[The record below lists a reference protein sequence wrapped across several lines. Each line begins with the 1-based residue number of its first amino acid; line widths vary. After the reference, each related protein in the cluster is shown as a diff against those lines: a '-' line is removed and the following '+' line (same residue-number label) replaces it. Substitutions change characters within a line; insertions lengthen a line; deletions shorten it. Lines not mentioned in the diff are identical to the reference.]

1 MSARP
6 SPRTVEPTPGR
17 PAARP
22 QLTPPLRYTHDTS
35 QYGEFPL
42 PGLLKLLE
50 PPAVDE
56 ALHAAE
62 HKEGSVDEADKIS
75 RAHAFFED
83 CDPTVDETCDLEHPP
98 HAFQPSLVDV
108 GSGAGRLVLAAATM
122 RPWRSV
128 CGIEASKPLA
138 GLAAAAIEKLEAS
151 GVVEKGVLS
160 SVHAD
165 ANLTGGRLTDVIAQ
179 DRTTKEAHVVD
190 PAGEGEQG
198 GDIAAAASALAG
210 ADLAIAYS
218 TAFPSPDGLRLPHLS
233 AALSAVMRPGTIAV
247 TCDKWLV
254 GRRFEFVDMV
264 KLQGED
270 GPEDVIRAFIWRL
283 TGEAP
288 VAAAGDS
295 TPGVE
300 VVAKELES
308 ILYDYMDEDDA
319 CSQNPDAAMALLED
333 LEDELSVMDTMDED
347 GLLDGACVN
356 SGELSAP

>member
-1 MSARP
+1 M
-6 SPRTVEPTPGR
+6 
-17 PAARP
+17 
-22 QLTPPLRYTHDTS
+22 D
-35 QYGEFPL
+35 
-42 PGLLKLLE
+42 
-50 PPAVDE
+50 
-56 ALHAAE
+56 
-62 HKEGSVDEADKIS
+62 GS
-75 RAHAFFED
+75 
-83 CDPTVDETCDLEHPP
+83 CDLDHTAD
-98 HAFQPSLVDV
+98 AFQPSLVDI

-128 CGIEASKPLA
+128 VGIEASKPLA
-138 GLAAAAIEKLEAS
+138 GLAAAAIERLEAS

-160 SVHAD
+160 SVRGRREPHGQD
-165 ANLTGGRLTDVIAQ
+165 RLTTVIAHDVQTNSARRRPGGGGR
-179 DRTTKEAHVVD
+179 
-190 PAGEGEQG
+190 AGG
-198 GDIAAAASALAG
+198 GDIASAASALAG

-218 TAFPSPDGLRLPHLS
+218 TAFPSPDGLRLPYLS

-270 GPEDVIRAFIWRL
+270 GPDDVIRAFIWRL
-283 TGEAP
+283 RGEAP

-347 GLLDGACVN
+347 GLNGRRVRQLERTGQPVSETEGPFCLLYLYPA
-356 SGELSAP
+356 

>member
-1 MSARP
+1 M
-6 SPRTVEPTPGR
+6 
-17 PAARP
+17 
-22 QLTPPLRYTHDTS
+22 
-35 QYGEFPL
+35 
-42 PGLLKLLE
+42 
-50 PPAVDE
+50 
-56 ALHAAE
+56 
-62 HKEGSVDEADKIS
+62 
-75 RAHAFFED
+75 
-83 CDPTVDETCDLEHPP
+83 
-98 HAFQPSLVDV
+98 
-108 GSGAGRLVLAAATM
+108 
-122 RPWRSV
+122 

-151 GVVEKGVLS
+151 GAVEKGVLS

-165 ANLTGGRLTDVIAQ
+165 ANLTGGFGLGLGFRNPNTDVIAR
-179 DRTTKEAHVVD
+179 DGTAEEARVVD
-190 PAGEGEQG
+190 PAGEGERG

-210 ADLAIAYS
+210 ADLAVAYS

-254 GRRFEFVDMV
+254 GPRFEFVDMV

-270 GPEDVIRAFIWRL
+270 GPGDVIRAFVWRL

-288 VAAAGDS
+288 AASAGDG

-308 ILYDYMDEDDA
+308 ILCDYMDEDDA

-347 GLLDGACVN
+347 GLLDGACVD
-356 SGELSAP
+356 SGELYAP

>member
-1 MSARP
+1 
-6 SPRTVEPTPGR
+6 
-17 PAARP
+17 
-22 QLTPPLRYTHDTS
+22 
-35 QYGEFPL
+35 
-42 PGLLKLLE
+42 
-50 PPAVDE
+50 
-56 ALHAAE
+56 
-62 HKEGSVDEADKIS
+62 
-75 RAHAFFED
+75 
-83 CDPTVDETCDLEHPP
+83 
-98 HAFQPSLVDV
+98 
-108 GSGAGRLVLAAATM
+108 VLAAATM

-138 GLAAAAIEKLEAS
+138 GLAQAAIARLEAS

-160 SVHAD
+160 SIHAD
-165 ANLTGGRLTDVIAQ
+165 AHLTGGRLTTVIAQ
-179 DRTTKEAHVVD
+179 DVNTKEAHVLD

-198 GDIAAAASALAG
+198 GDIASAASALAG

-218 TAFPSPDGLRLPHLS
+218 TAFPSPDGLRLPYLS

-270 GPEDVIRAFIWRL
+270 GPDDVIRAFIWRL
-283 TGEAP
+283 KGEAP
-288 VAAAGDS
+288 AMAAGDE

-347 GLLDGACVN
+347 GLLDGACVD
-356 SGELSAP
+356 SGALEATS